1 MVILKR
7 ALLQRHLICGF
18 KNKIIEHN
26 LYIRQYGLDMPELEN
41 WTWESAM
48 KNIKEEK

>member
-1 MVILKR
+1 MLSNIFRGATLYEW
-7 ALLQRHLICGF
+7 C

-26 LYIRQYGLDMPELEN
+26 LYIRQYGVDMPEVEN